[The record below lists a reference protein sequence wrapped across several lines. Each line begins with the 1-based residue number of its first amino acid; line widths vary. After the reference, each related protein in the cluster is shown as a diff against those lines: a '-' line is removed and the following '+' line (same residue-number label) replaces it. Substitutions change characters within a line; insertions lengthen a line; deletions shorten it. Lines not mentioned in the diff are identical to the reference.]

1 MKSNTL
7 DIGGFKAIIDYDP
20 DIDMFRGEFIG
31 LNGGADFYASDIKG
45 LRKEGAASLKVFLQ
59 ACDQRGI
66 EPRKEFS
73 GKFNVRIPPELHQ
86 QAVENAAASGKSLNQ
101 WVGDVLNEAARS
113 EPQPVRPSGWRTNE
127 ERD

>member
-7 DIGGFKAIIDYDP
+7 DIGGFKAIINYDP

-45 LRKEGAASLKVFLQ
+45 LRKEGATSLKVFLQ

-113 EPQPVRPSGWRTNE
+113 EPPPVKPSGWRTNE

>member
-7 DIGGFKAIIDYDP
+7 DIGGFKAIINYDP

-113 EPQPVRPSGWRTNE
+113 EPQPVRPSEWRTK
-127 ERD
+127 

>member
-7 DIGGFKAIIDYDP
+7 DIGGFKAIINYDP

-45 LRKEGAASLKVFLQ
+45 LRKEGATSLKVFLQ

-86 QAVENAAASGKSLNQ
+86 QAAENAAASGKSLNQ
-101 WVGDVLNEAARS
+101 WVGDVLNEAACS
-113 EPQPVRPSGWRTNE
+113 EPPPVKPSGWRTNE
-127 ERD
+127 EQD

>member
-7 DIGGFKAIIDYDP
+7 DIGGFKAIINYDP

-45 LRKEGAASLKVFLQ
+45 LRKEGATSLKVFLQ

-113 EPQPVRPSGWRTNE
+113 EPQSGRPWKRVE
-127 ERD
+127 P

>member
-7 DIGGFKAIIDYDP
+7 DIGGFKAIINYDP

-45 LRKEGAASLKVFLQ
+45 LRKEGATSLKVFLQ

-86 QAVENAAASGKSLNQ
+86 QAAENAAASGKSLNQ

-113 EPQPVRPSGWRTNE
+113 EPPPVKPSGWRTNE
-127 ERD
+127 EQD

>member
-7 DIGGFKAIIDYDP
+7 DIGGFKAIINYDP

-45 LRKEGAASLKVFLQ
+45 LRKEGATSLKVFLQ

-113 EPQPVRPSGWRTNE
+113 EPQSVRPSGWRTNE